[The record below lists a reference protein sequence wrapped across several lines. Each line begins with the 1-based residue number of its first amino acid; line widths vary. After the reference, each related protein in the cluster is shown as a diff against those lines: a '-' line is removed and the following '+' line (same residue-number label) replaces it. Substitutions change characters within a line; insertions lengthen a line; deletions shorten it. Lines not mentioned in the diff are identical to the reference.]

1 MKMMKDKDTCA
12 SYELRQCDTPLLTF
26 RVKRDELG
34 EITYI
39 IEWISEERQDLLP
52 IDLKLTPEGVG
63 K

>member
-1 MKMMKDKDTCA
+1 MKMMKDKDICA

-39 IEWISEERQDLLP
+39 IEWISEEKQDLLP
-52 IDLKLTPEGVG
+52 IDL
-63 K
+63 